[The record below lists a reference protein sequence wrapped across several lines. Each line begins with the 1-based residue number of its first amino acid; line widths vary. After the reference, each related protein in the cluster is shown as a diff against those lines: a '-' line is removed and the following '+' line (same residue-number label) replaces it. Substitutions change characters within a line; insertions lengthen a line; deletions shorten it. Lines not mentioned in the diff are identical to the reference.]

1 LIDKDN
7 TTIVGG
13 AGSKEGIE
21 GRCTQIRTQIEETT
35 SDYDKEKL
43 VERLAKLAGGVA
55 VIKVGGATEVEVKE
69 RKDRVDD
76 ATHAA
81 RAAVEEGI
89 IAGGGVALLNA
100 SRAVADLRSDNTDI
114 QAGFR
119 IIHRALQAP
128 IRQIAENAGAD
139 GSLVV
144 GKILESESPDF
155 GFDAQSGQYVDMIEA
170 GILDPVKV
178 VRTALQGAASVG
190 GLLIMTEAVM
200 AEAPPP
206 EISAGM
212 SGGSEIA

>member
-1 LIDKDN
+1 
-7 TTIVGG
+7 
-13 AGSKEGIE
+13 
-21 GRCTQIRTQIEETT
+21 
-35 SDYDKEKL
+35 
-43 VERLAKLAGGVA
+43 
-55 VIKVGGATEVEVKE
+55 
-69 RKDRVDD
+69 
-76 ATHAA
+76 
-81 RAAVEEGI
+81 
-89 IAGGGVALLNA
+89 
-100 SRAVADLRSDNTDI
+100 LRSDNTDI

-119 IIHRALQAP
+119 IIRRALQAP

-212 SGGSEIA
+212 SGGSDIA